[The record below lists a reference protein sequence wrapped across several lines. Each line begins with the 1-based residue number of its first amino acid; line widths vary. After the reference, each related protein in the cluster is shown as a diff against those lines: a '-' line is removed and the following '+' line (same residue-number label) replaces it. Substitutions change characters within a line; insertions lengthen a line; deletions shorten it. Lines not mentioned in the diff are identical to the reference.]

1 MKLNSAFDLDLTLCC
16 GQVFRWQ
23 KTGGWWFGIVND
35 KPLKI
40 RQCQDELEF
49 AGVDADFVV
58 DYFGLNDD
66 LAAISQCICKD
77 KVIAKAL
84 KQFEGLRIIR
94 QNPWECLISYIC
106 ATNKNIPAI
115 QDMLQKMS
123 KKFGEKIRFEGQEFY
138 GFPTVEKL
146 AKASGAD
153 LKSCSLGYRAKYLKE
168 TSQKIL
174 ESNFDLESLKVLP
187 YADAK
192 KALLDFPGV
201 GAKVAD
207 CILLFSLGKTE
218 AFPIDV
224 WVKRIMLK
232 YYGNC
237 LPKEM
242 VEEMSKHKSPTPSE
256 YKCLNDFG
264 RSYFGKYAGYAQ
276 EYLFHY
282 ERTLR

>member
-23 KTGGWWFGIVND
+23 KTGGWWFGIVKN

-40 RQCQDELEF
+40 RQCQDNLEF
-49 AGVDADFVV
+49 AGVDADFAV

-84 KQFEGLRIIR
+84 KQFEGLRIVR
-94 QNPWECLISYIC
+94 QDPWECLVSYIC

-115 QDMLQKMS
+115 EDMLQKMS
-123 KKFGEKIRFEGQEFY
+123 RKFGEKIRFEGQEFY
-138 GFPTVEKL
+138 SFPTVEKL
-146 AKASGAD
+146 AEASLAD

-174 ESNFDLESLKVLP
+174 ESNFDFETLKVLP

-192 KALLDFPGV
+192 KVLQSFSGV
-201 GAKVAD
+201 GPKVAD
-207 CILLFSLGKTE
+207 CVLLFSLGKTE
-218 AFPIDV
+218 AFPVDV

-232 YYGNC
+232 YYSARFPTE
-237 LPKEM
+237 LTKKM
-242 VEEMSKHKSPTPSE
+242 HSHKSLTNGE
-256 YKCLNDFG
+256 YEFLNNFG
-264 RSYFGKYAGYAQ
+264 REYFGKYAGYAQ

>member
-23 KTGGWWFGIVND
+23 KIGGWWFGIVND

-40 RQCQDELEF
+40 RQCQNELEF
-49 AGVDADFVV
+49 ARVEEDFLV

-66 LAAISQCICKD
+66 LASISQCICKD

-84 KQFEGLRIIR
+84 KQFEGLRIVR
-94 QNPWECLISYIC
+94 QNPWECLVSYIC

-115 QDMLQKMS
+115 EDMLQKMS
-123 KKFGEKIRFEGQEFY
+123 RKFGKKISFDGQELY

-174 ESNFDLESLKVLP
+174 ESNFNLETLKVLP

-192 KALLDFPGV
+192 KALLNFSGV
-201 GAKVAD
+201 GPKVAD
-207 CILLFSLGKTE
+207 CVLLFSLGKTE
-218 AFPIDV
+218 AFPVDV

-232 YYGNC
+232 YY
-237 LPKEM
+237 
-242 VEEMSKHKSPTPSE
+242 STRFPTE
-256 YKCLNDFG
+256 LTKKCSTTNL
-264 RSYFGKYAGYAQ
+264 
-276 EYLFHY
+276 
-282 ERTLR
+282 